1 MHRFGKKAGKWGL
14 ICLHTLYLLLFST
27 AVQAQCAMCR
37 ASLESNVSDGEVSV
51 SAKLNMGI
59 IYLFVMPYLLFS
71 LIAFLWY
78 RASKKNRKKKDSAR
92 RPFSG

>member
-14 ICLHTLYLLLFST
+14 IGLHTLYLLLFST

-78 RASKKNRKKKDSAR
+78 RASKKNRKKKSYAR
-92 RPFSG
+92 GSFSG